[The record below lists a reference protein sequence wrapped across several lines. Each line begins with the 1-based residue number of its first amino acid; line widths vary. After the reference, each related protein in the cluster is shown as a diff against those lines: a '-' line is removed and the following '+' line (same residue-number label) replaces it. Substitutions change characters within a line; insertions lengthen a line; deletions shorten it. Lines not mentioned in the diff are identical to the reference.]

1 MEQLGCRGLPV
12 VEEGGGVKW
21 LALNASE
28 YIYICMMGASLW
40 RVCFSKHLRLWDK
53 YFGRAR

>member
-28 YIYICMMGASLW
+28 YIYMHDGCFIVESL
-40 RVCFSKHLRLWDK
+40 LL
-53 YFGRAR
+53 